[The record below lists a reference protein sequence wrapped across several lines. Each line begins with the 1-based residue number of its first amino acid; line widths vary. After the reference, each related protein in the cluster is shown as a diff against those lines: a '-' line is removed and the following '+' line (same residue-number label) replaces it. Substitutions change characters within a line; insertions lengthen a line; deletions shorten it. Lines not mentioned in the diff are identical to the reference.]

1 LFFFWFGFCG
11 LIGSFTLSRYIDRIG
26 ADRAPIIAMGL
37 MAFSLLMWP
46 LGTSVATVLLISIPW
61 GLGCFSS
68 NSAQQ
73 ARLGAAAPLVAG
85 ASIALNTSAM
95 YSGQAFGAGLGGW
108 LIAHDMM
115 SHLHWYGFAVML
127 CAIGLSSWSRRE
139 NNIPK

>member
-1 LFFFWFGFCG
+1 M
-11 LIGSFTLSRYIDRIG
+11 S
-26 ADRAPIIAMGL
+26 L
-37 MAFSLLMWP
+37 MAASLLFWP
-46 LGTSVATVLLISIPW
+46 LGTSVLTVLLICTPW

-108 LIAHDMM
+108 LIANDHM

-139 NNIPK
+139 SKPPL